1 MKLKVYNKK
10 VIDFV
15 WENMMT
21 SFFVADGPRQKTPS
35 SMVADLCQSTI
46 CRLFVMSWRKDD
58 RMTRRQNDDYRI
70 FAPKR
75 QQNDKMKSRQN

>member
-21 SFFVADGPRQKTPS
+21 SFFVADRPHKLGPSTRQKTRS
-35 SMVADLCQSTI
+35 SIT
-46 CRLFVMSWRKDD
+46 
-58 RMTRRQNDDYRI
+58 Y
-70 FAPKR
+70 
-75 QQNDKMKSRQN
+75 KSHRCNTVTVPEG